1 MSENEKYEL
10 EQINNIQNYA
20 TEVGKNLKDLYG
32 IILKYNEELDKENFP
47 ATLKLLPKIS
57 SKINNLNKMLKENN
71 EIKISYL
78 ENQVLEI
85 STWLNKQKDLELQKN
100 KKIKYK
106 EFFKDNLYEKSTSKK
121 LIVEGRF
128 PDFHCNNF
136 KLKLDERKFSIKLLY
151 GGDEEKMKI
160 FEDWDLENILNYI
173 QNFYQFFEKI
183 NLNNELKNIYESY
196 RNCLKNKVSEE
207 KWVPIVDILSEYTK
221 IKQNNNEQLIYAKRI
236 FFSFLIYKIAPNP
249 ELKIADERITTRTAT
264 HGAAG
269 KSNDHLWIPTKVE
282 DVIGQ
287 NIMYLSFKKQN
298 NNL

>member
-1 MSENEKYEL
+1 MSE
-10 EQINNIQNYA
+10 IN
-20 TEVGKNLKDLYG
+20 
-32 IILKYNEELDKENFP
+32 
-47 ATLKLLPKIS
+47 S
-57 SKINNLNKMLKENN
+57 
-71 EIKISYL
+71 
-78 ENQVLEI
+78 
-85 STWLNKQKDLELQKN
+85 WLGKQKDSKLQEN

-106 EFFKDNLYEKSTSKK
+106 EFFLDNLYKKSK
-121 LIVEGRF
+121 LKNLKVEGRF

-136 KLKLDERKFSIKLLY
+136 KLKLDERKLSLKLLY
-151 GGDEEKMKI
+151 GGDKEKMKE
-160 FEDWDLENILNYI
+160 FDNWNLDEILDYI
-173 QNFYQFFEKI
+173 CNFYEFFKKI
-183 NLNNELKNIYESY
+183 NLENELKQIHESY
-196 RNCLKNKVSEE
+196 RNCLKNKTSDDEWVS
-207 KWVPIVDILSEYTK
+207 IVDILSEYTK
-221 IKQNNNEQLIYAKRI
+221 IKQNNNDQLIYPKRI